1 MGAIV
6 AMGIMAPMHDQN
18 HWHDAMEENRGG
30 LRAEIAAA
38 AAGMI
43 AEDGLDYASAK
54 RKAYE
59 RLTGGKGSRIAKTLL
74 PSNDEIED
82 ALRDYQQIFQADS
95 QPARLRLLRQKALA
109 LMKMLTDYSPMLTGA
124 VANGTAGEHSDIHL
138 HCFAD
143 SAKDLG
149 IFLLN
154 HALPSQAAIL
164 PAARPGGPEIEA
176 LAIQWQGELAT
187 IAVYPEVDRRGALRQ
202 DARGRQLRLDIAGLE
217 NLLTDTEEPGLR
229 P

>member
-1 MGAIV
+1 
-6 AMGIMAPMHDQN
+6 MGIMAAMQDLNQL
-18 HWHDAMEENRGG
+18 HDAFEESRGG

-59 RLTGGKGSRIAKTLL
+59 RLTGGKGSRIAKALL
-74 PSNDEIED
+74 PSNEEIED
-82 ALRDYQQIFQADS
+82 ALREYQQIFQSDS
-95 QPARLRLLRQKALA
+95 QPARLMDLRQKALA
-109 LMKMLTDYSPMLTGA
+109 LMKLLKDFSPLLTGA
-124 VANGTAGEHSDIHL
+124 VANGTAGDYSDIHL

-143 SAKDLG
+143 SAKELG

-154 HALPSQAAIL
+154 HALPSQAATL
-164 PAARPGGPEIEA
+164 PAARPGGAEIEA
-176 LAIQWQGELAT
+176 LAIQWEGELAS
-187 IAVYPEVDRRGALRQ
+187 IAVYPEADRRGAVRQ
-202 DARGRQLRLDIAGLE
+202 DAKGRNLRLDIPALE
-217 NLLTDTEEPGLR
+217 QLLTHTKNPSQH

>member
-1 MGAIV
+1 
-6 AMGIMAPMHDQN
+6 MHDHH
-18 HWHDAMEENRGG
+18 HWQGELHEGRGG

-38 AAGMI
+38 AASLI

-54 RKAYE
+54 RKAFE
-59 RLTGGKGSRIAKTLL
+59 RLTGGKGSRIAKSLL

-82 ALRDYQQIFQADS
+82 ALRDYQQIFQSDS
-95 QPARLRLLRQKALA
+95 QPARLRALRQKALA
-109 LMKMLTDYSPMLTGA
+109 LMLLLEDFSPLLTGA

-154 HALPSQAAIL
+154 QRLTSQAATL
-164 PAARPGGPEIEA
+164 PAMRPGGAEIEA
-176 LAIQWQGELAT
+176 LAIDWQGELAT
-187 IAVYPEVDRRGALRQ
+187 IAIYPEVDRRGALRQ
-202 DARGRQLRLDIAGLE
+202 DTRGRPQRIDIAGLE
-217 NLLTDTEEPGLR
+217 HLLAETQEASP
-229 P
+229 

>member
-1 MGAIV
+1 
-6 AMGIMAPMHDQN
+6 MGIMAAMQDLN
-18 HWHDAMEENRGG
+18 HWHDAFEESRGG

-59 RLTGGKGSRIAKTLL
+59 RLTGGKGSRIAKALL
-74 PSNDEIED
+74 PSNEEIED
-82 ALRDYQQIFQADS
+82 ALREYQQIFQSDS
-95 QPARLRLLRQKALA
+95 QPARLRALRQKALA
-109 LMKMLTDYSPMLTGA
+109 LMRLLEDFSPMLTGA
-124 VANGTAGEHSDIHL
+124 VANGTAGEYSDIHL

-154 HALPSQAAIL
+154 HQLNSQAASL
-164 PAARPGGPEIEA
+164 PAARPGGAEIEA

-187 IAVYPEVDRRGALRQ
+187 IAVYPEVDRRGALKQ
-202 DARGRQLRLDIAGLE
+202 DAKGRQLRLDTPGLE
-217 NLLTDTEEPGLR
+217 ALITETESPDHPRL
-229 P
+229 

>member
-1 MGAIV
+1 MQD
-6 AMGIMAPMHDQN
+6 HN
-18 HWHDAMEENRGG
+18 HWELELQEGRGG

-38 AAGMI
+38 AASLI

-54 RKAYE
+54 RKAFE
-59 RLTGGKGSRIAKTLL
+59 RISGGRGSRIAKSLL

-82 ALRDYQQIFQADS
+82 ALRDYQQIFQSDT
-95 QPARLRLLRQKALA
+95 QPARLKVLRQKALD
-109 LMKMLTDYSPMLTGA
+109 LMRLLKDFSPMLAGA
-124 VANGTAGEHSDIHL
+124 VANGTAGQHSDIHL

-154 HALPSQAAIL
+154 QRLDAQAATL
-164 PAARPGGPEIEA
+164 PATRPGGPDIEA

-187 IAVYPEVDRRGALRQ
+187 IAVYPEVYRRNALRQ
-202 DARGRQLRLDIAGLE
+202 DARGRPLRLDIRGLE
-217 NLLTDTEEPGLR
+217 HLLTDLKESVTR